1 MTVGG
6 ARVRVTGLNALRAA
20 SADGAESGGASMAV
34 EMLIAGG
41 GALLV
46 LAFVFA
52 SWMAIVPLLMAL
64 VAIPTTF
71 LAVWPLASATEVSVI
86 VKFLIALVGLALAI
100 DYALLVVVRWREE
113 RQRGRTPEGAVL

>member
-34 EMLIAGG
+34 EVLIAGG

-52 SWMAIVPLLMAL
+52 SWMAIVPLLMAA
-64 VAIPTTF
+64 VAIPPTF
-71 LAVWPLASATEVSVI
+71 LVVLPLANATDVSVI
-86 VKFLIALVGLALAI
+86 VKVLIARVGLAIAI
-100 DYALLVVVRWREE
+100 DYRLLAVVRW
-113 RQRGRTPEGAVL
+113 P